1 MKRQSIADAAARMSA
16 PGLPELPSQG
26 SHEAVSLVVR
36 GGELIAIVPNG
47 TGDDQVEGRATVLR
61 GCLRLEDERVLTF
74 QVPVGLGSTSFEDL
88 SATLHPDDAD
98 TDEASEAASS
108 ALTARDIMARE
119 IVTVGSDM
127 LVEDAAKLLAYHNIS
142 GMPVEDPDGK
152 VVGIVSEADVIGHI
166 GAIVSDVMTEDV
178 ISVGEEATVE
188 EIATLLAKHR
198 IKRVP
203 VMTNGAIRGMVSRS
217 DIVRAIADRS

>member
-16 PGLPELPSQG
+16 PGLPELPSSDG
-26 SHEAVSLVVR
+26 HEAVSLVVR
-36 GGELIAIVPNG
+36 GGELIAVVPRG
-47 TGDDQVEGRATVLR
+47 TEDGQVESRATVLR

-74 QVPVGLGSTSFEDL
+74 QVPVGPRSTSFEDL
-88 SATLHPDDAD
+88 SATLHRD
-98 TDEASEAASS
+98 TAEASAPSASG
-108 ALTARDIMARE
+108 LKARDIMARE

-166 GAIVSDVMTEDV
+166 GATVSDVMTEDV
-178 ISVGEEATVE
+178 ISVGEDATVE
-188 EIATLLAKHR
+188 EIATLLARHR

-203 VMTNGAIRGMVSRS
+203 VMSNGAIRGMVSRS
-217 DIVRAIADRS
+217 DIVRAIAARS

>member
-1 MKRQSIADAAARMSA
+1 MKRQSIADAAARLSA
-16 PGLPELPSQG
+16 PGLPDLPSDDGQ
-26 SHEAVSLVVR
+26 EAVSLVVR
-36 GGELIAIVPNG
+36 GGELIAIVPRD
-47 TGDDQVEGRATVLR
+47 TSDSLVEASALVVR

-74 QVPVGLGSTSFEDL
+74 QVPVGAGSTSFEDL
-88 SATLHPDDAD
+88 HAELHPESP
-98 TDEASEAASS
+98 EASAPAEAVVK
-108 ALTARDIMARE
+108 ARDIMARE

-178 ISVGEEATVE
+178 VSVGEDATVE

-203 VMTNGAIRGMVSRS
+203 VMSNGAIRGMVSRS
-217 DIVRAIADRS
+217 DIVRAIADRT

>member
-1 MKRQSIADAAARMSA
+1 MKRQNIAEAAARMSA
-16 PGLPELPSQG
+16 PGLPDLPASDGQ
-26 SHEAVSLVVR
+26 EAVSLVVR
-36 GGELIAIVPNG
+36 GGELIAVVPRS
-47 TGDDQVEGRATVLR
+47 TDDSQVEARALVVR

-74 QVPVGLGSTSFEDL
+74 QVPVGPGSTSFEDL
-88 SATLHPDDAD
+88 STRLHPDTA
-98 TDEASEAASS
+98 EASTIPERG
-108 ALTARDIMARE
+108 LKARDIMARE

-166 GAIVSDVMTEDV
+166 GAIVSDVMTETV

-188 EIATLLAKHR
+188 EIATLLAEHR

-203 VMTNGAIRGMVSRS
+203 VMNNGAIRGMVSRS
-217 DIVRAIADRS
+217 DIVRAIATRS

>member
-1 MKRQSIADAAARMSA
+1 MKRLSIADAAARMSA
-16 PGLPELPSQG
+16 PGLPQLPSG
-26 SHEAVSLVVR
+26 DGHEAVSLVVR
-36 GGELIAIVPNG
+36 GGELIAIVPRG
-47 TGDDQVEGRATVLR
+47 TDDGQVEGRATVLR

-74 QVPVGLGSTSFEDL
+74 QVPVGVGSTNFEDL
-88 SATLHPDDAD
+88 RAELHPESAEATAAADA
-98 TDEASEAASS
+98 S
-108 ALTARDIMARE
+108 LKARDIMARE

-166 GAIVSDVMTEDV
+166 GAIVSDVMTENV
-178 ISVGEEATVE
+178 ISVGEDATVE
-188 EIATLLAKHR
+188 EIATLLAQHR

-203 VMTNGAIRGMVSRS
+203 VMANGAIRGMVSRS
-217 DIVRAIADRS
+217 DIVRAIAART

>member
-1 MKRQSIADAAARMSA
+1 MKRQSIAEAAARVSA
-16 PGLPELPSQG
+16 PGLPSLPSDDGQ
-26 SHEAVSLVVR
+26 EAICLVVR
-36 GGELIAIVPNG
+36 GGDLIAIVPKG
-47 TGDDQVEGRATVLR
+47 TPDDQIEARAVLVR
-61 GCLRLEDERVLTF
+61 GSLRLEDERVLTF
-74 QVPVGLGSTSFEDL
+74 QVAVGPGSTSFEDL
-88 SATLHPDDAD
+88 SASLHHAH
-98 TDEASEAASS
+98 AEAAAAADA
-108 ALTARDIMARE
+108 ALKARDIMARE

-188 EIATLLAKHR
+188 EIATLLAQHR

-203 VMTNGAIRGMVSRS
+203 VMNNGQIRGMVSRS
-217 DIVRAIADRS
+217 DIVRAIAART